1 MDKSRVCREDDVTPE
16 AASELIRSAKAGDRR
31 AFEIVMRPLFGPA
44 YRLAYGML
52 HAREEAEDAVQE
64 GALRAWT
71 RLESLREGTDVKPWF
86 LAIVANQCRTTLR
99 SRWWSV
105 LRVPSPHRD
114 AYRGTD
120 HVARDL
126 DLRRALKRLPHGD
139 RLALVLRYYLDMP
152 FEEMASVLGVSVQAA
167 RSRTHRAVRRLRP
180 DVAVEVAD

>member
-1 MDKSRVCREDDVTPE
+1 
-16 AASELIRSAKAGDRR
+16 
-31 AFEIVMRPLFGPA
+31 MRPLFGPA

-64 GALRAWT
+64 GALKAW
-71 RLESLREGTDVKPWF
+71 RGLSSLREGTDLKRWF

-105 LRVPSPHRD
+105 LKVTSPNRD
-114 AYRGTD
+114 PYHTKD
-120 HVARDL
+120 VARDL

-152 FEEMASVLGVSVQAA
+152 FEEMASALGVSVQAA
-167 RSRTHRAVRRLRP
+167 KSRTHRAVRRLRP
-180 DVAVEVAD
+180 DPALEVVD